1 MSPESKAAEASLGS
15 WALMTRLN
23 AEISPLAAARGIMG
37 ENVAT
42 SGSFP
47 FIMTSCHF
55 SLTISL
61 ARRVHLDVN
70 VFHLFKTR
78 H

>member
-23 AEISPLAAARGIMG
+23 AELSPLAAARGIMG

-42 SGSFP
+42 SGS
-47 FIMTSCHF
+47 
-55 SLTISL
+55 L
-61 ARRVHLDVN
+61 
-70 VFHLFKTR
+70 
-78 H
+78 